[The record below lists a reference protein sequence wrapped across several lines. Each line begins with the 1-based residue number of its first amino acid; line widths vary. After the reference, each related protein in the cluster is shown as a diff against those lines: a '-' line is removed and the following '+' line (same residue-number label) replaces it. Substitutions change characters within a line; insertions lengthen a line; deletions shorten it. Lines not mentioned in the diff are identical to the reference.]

1 MIFYPFFLI
10 KAHRFLFHAVLLFL
24 FLGWIIE
31 KTFPQP
37 PQKIEI
43 IQDSLKITASERLTG
58 RVDTA
63 DLRLIG
69 KAIAG
74 KVIKGDTARHGWLTR
89 FGPIELRFEESY
101 PSFPTISFFRFFT
114 PSLVVSPGNLVGIDR
129 KKERAYIIY
138 QSGARDDLDDM
149 TGDQEIKVS
158 SDTAALEYFIEAL
171 EIRGFFPAVILDRV
185 SELRQFA
192 RYQEQAMHLQPEK
205 QPPVSRI
212 YRHLWKDRSFAHFKR
227 GKLKEK
233 EKDYME
239 REKAWDDLIRAP
251 SVSLYK
257 DIYNVVLFFART
269 KDLLRV
275 YKISGFVFQNGA
287 VHYSVI
293 PVKL

>member
-1 MIFYPFFLI
+1 MIIYRSFRLKANKFFP
-10 KAHRFLFHAVLLFL
+10 RAVLLFL
-24 FLGWIIE
+24 FSGWIS
-31 KTFPQP
+31 KGAFAQP

-43 IQDSLKITASERLTG
+43 IQDSLKITASLRLNG

-63 DLRLIG
+63 DLRLAG
-69 KAIAG
+69 KAIRS
-74 KVIKGDTARHGWLTR
+74 DTTRHGWLSH

-101 PSFPTISFFRFFT
+101 PSFPNISFFRFFT

-138 QSGARDDLDDM
+138 QSGAPDDLDDM
-149 TGDQEIKVS
+149 AEEQGITIS
-158 SDTAALEYFIEAL
+158 SDTAALEYFIEIL
-171 EIRGFFPAVILDRV
+171 QIRGFFPALILDTTG
-185 SELRQFA
+185 ELRQFA

-212 YRHLWKDRSFAHFKR
+212 YRHLWKDRSFARFKR

-239 REKAWDDLIRAP
+239 REKAWGDLIREP
-251 SVSLYK
+251 QVSLYK
-257 DIYNVVLFFART
+257 DIYNVALFFARP
-269 KDLLRV
+269 KDLLSV
-275 YKISGFVFQNGA
+275 HKISAFVFQNGA
-287 VHYSVI
+287 VHYSVV